1 MKPVGSSTQ
10 CEVVVDDAR
19 LDDVSLHPFLVS
31 TSRGFLPLRNPL
43 VTLPKEFDVLESLL
57 QRMPIKTASGEPG
70 LLAEG
75 KLGDVVDKEFPDLTA
90 QIDVYKDNLH
100 VITALYRDY
109 SFLAEGYLLEPCHR
123 QFMESKDYGIGRP
136 FLPKQIA
143 GPFVKCAEIAGFKPY
158 LEFSSYVLL
167 NYRLENPAA
176 GLEFSNLRLIRAFE
190 HGLDP
195 ASSESGFILVHLTM
209 VKHSGPL
216 VQGVLKAFEAASE
229 ATASCGTIEQRK
241 LLNEGLSTLVDALA
255 NLNSLM
261 KIIYQKSKPTEYNNF
276 RTFMFGITSN
286 SMFPDGVVYEG
297 CNDNKP
303 MFFRGETGA
312 NDAMVPLMDNF
323 LQIPMPDTPLTVILD
338 EFSEYRS
345 DKHKDFLNY
354 VKERGLQLEIKKFAL
369 DRLGAA
375 SSGDVRDALRKS
387 RGLWL
392 QILDQ
397 VREFRWRHWNLVKE
411 YILKRSDH
419 PTATGGSPIVTWLP
433 NQLEAVLDDMIQVH
447 AAALEDDP
455 TGLGKT
461 CDNIM
466 EVVLRQ
472 KETLKKEVE
481 KYCAER
487 G

>member
-1 MKPVGSSTQ
+1 MKPAGPAQ
-10 CEVVVDDAR
+10 CEVMVDDAR
-19 LDDVSLHPFLVS
+19 LEDVSLHPFLVS

-43 VTLPKEFDVLESLL
+43 VTLPKEFDALESLL
-57 QRMPIKTASGEPG
+57 QRMPIKTATGEPG
-70 LLAEG
+70 LLADG
-75 KLGDVVDKEFPDLTA
+75 KLGDVVDKELPDLTA
-90 QIDVYKDNLH
+90 QVDLYRDNLH

-109 SFLAEGYLLEPCHR
+109 SFLAEGYLLEPCHKR
-123 QFMESKDYGIGRP
+123 FMESSEYGIGRP
-136 FLPKQIA
+136 FLPKQISR
-143 GPFVKCAEIAGFKPY
+143 PFVRCAEIAGFKPY

-216 VQGVLKAFEAASE
+216 VQGVLKAFEAASHG
-229 ATASCGTIEQRK
+229 TTCGDTIEQRK

-255 NLNSLM
+255 KLNSLM
-261 KIIYQKSKPTEYNNF
+261 KIIYQKSKPAEYNNF

-312 NDAMVPLMDNF
+312 NDAMVPLMDYF

-345 DKHKDFLNY
+345 DKHKDFLNF
-354 VKERGLQLEIKKFAL
+354 VKQRGRELDIKGFAL
-369 DRLGAA
+369 NGVGTAG
-375 SSGDVRDALRKS
+375 SEDVRDALRES

-433 NQLEAVLDDMIQVH
+433 NQLEAVIDCMIQVY
-447 AAALEDDP
+447 AAALEADNR
-455 TGLGKT
+455 GLGRT
-461 CDNIM
+461 CDSIM
-466 EVVLRQ
+466 EVTLRQ

>member
-1 MKPVGSSTQ
+1 
-10 CEVVVDDAR
+10 
-19 LDDVSLHPFLVS
+19 
-31 TSRGFLPLRNPL
+31 
-43 VTLPKEFDVLESLL
+43 
-57 QRMPIKTASGEPG
+57 
-70 LLAEG
+70 
-75 KLGDVVDKEFPDLTA
+75 
-90 QIDVYKDNLH
+90 
-100 VITALYRDY
+100 
-109 SFLAEGYLLEPCHR
+109 
-123 QFMESKDYGIGRP
+123 
-136 FLPKQIA
+136 
-143 GPFVKCAEIAGFKPY
+143 
-158 LEFSSYVLL
+158 
-167 NYRLENPAA
+167 
-176 GLEFSNLRLIRAFE
+176 
-190 HGLDP
+190 
-195 ASSESGFILVHLTM
+195 M

-216 VQGVLKAFEAASE
+216 VQGVLKAFGAASHG
-229 ATASCGTIEQRK
+229 ATCGGTIEQRK

-255 NLNSLM
+255 KLNSLM
-261 KIIYQKSKPTEYNNF
+261 KIIYQKSKPAEYNNF

-312 NDAMVPLMDNF
+312 NDAMVPLMDYF

-345 DKHKDFLNY
+345 DKHKDFLNF
-354 VKERGLQLEIKKFAL
+354 VKQRGRELDIKGFAL
-369 DRLGAA
+369 NGVGTAG
-375 SSGDVRDALRKS
+375 SEDVRDALRES

-433 NQLEAVLDDMIQVH
+433 NQLEAVLDCMIQVY
-447 AAALEDDP
+447 AAALEADNR
-455 TGLGKT
+455 GLGRT
-461 CDNIM
+461 CDSIM
-466 EVVLRQ
+466 EVALRQ